1 MLKYRRLGLLGFNAL
16 ARFMARMGV
25 GKMRVNG
32 KRLRD
37 IIYPMVENVV
47 HFGLPET
54 IEVNGMSM
62 HLTASNGR
70 GRFAWLYPF
79 DYEPETK
86 RAFEQIVKPGMNI
99 VDAGA
104 HIGYYT
110 LLSAKLLNGTG
121 KVYAFEPDPLHYE
134 TLNKNIRTNHLI
146 DFVEVS
152 QQAVAESKRTTTLF
166 LGKST
171 GTGLFK
177 TSDSTHQTILTDI
190 VSLDE
195 FFSAKGWPSV
205 HLIKLDI
212 EGSEKLAVEGMRT
225 LVKRNPALKLIIE
238 LNPSCLEAG
247 TIHPEDLLILLGEL
261 GFNHAIALSKE
272 MKRYKIPQEI
282 QSLVGLA
289 RNLNYVNL
297 LCEKDS
303 FVSNA

>member
-16 ARFMARMGV
+16 ARFMARMGA

-32 KRLRD
+32 KRLSD

-70 GRFAWLYPF
+70 GRFGWLYPF

-99 VDAGA
+99 VDGGA

-110 LLSAKLLNGTG
+110 LLSAKLLNESG

-177 TSDSTHQTILTDI
+177 TPDSTNQTVLTTTI
-190 VSLDE
+190 SLDE
-195 FFSAKGWPSV
+195 FFAQRDWPSV
-205 HLIKLDI
+205 HLVKLDI
-212 EGSEKLAVEGMRT
+212 EGSEKLALEGMRE
-225 LVKRNPALKLIIE
+225 LIKRNPTVKLIVE

-247 TIHPEDLLILLGEL
+247 RAHPEDLLILLGEL
-261 GFNHAIALSKE
+261 GFNHAIALSKK

-282 QSLVGLA
+282 QTLVGLA
-289 RNLNYVNL
+289 RKLNYVNL
-297 LCEKDS
+297 LCDRK
-303 FVSNA
+303 